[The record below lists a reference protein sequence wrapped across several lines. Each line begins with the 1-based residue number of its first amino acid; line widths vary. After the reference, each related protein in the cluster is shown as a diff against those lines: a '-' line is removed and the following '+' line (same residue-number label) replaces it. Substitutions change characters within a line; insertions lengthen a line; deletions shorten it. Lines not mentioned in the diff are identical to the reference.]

1 MKVHSALECA
11 LVGLLHNS
19 IAIKTRAFAWCS
31 AGFSGKRYVV
41 ELRTTST
48 MSDIDKFAQ
57 NLGEQVLPLN
67 GQFVADIAV
76 TARRVDHNGGTVL
89 TIEALVLDDDV

>member
-1 MKVHSALECA
+1 MSVCSALECA
-11 LVGLLHNS
+11 LASLLPNS
-19 IAIKTRAFAWCS
+19 IAIRTRTFAWCS
-31 AGFSGKRYVV
+31 AGFSGQRYVV

-48 MSDIDKFAQ
+48 VPDIDHFALH
-57 NLGEQVLPLN
+57 LGEQALPLD

-76 TARRVDHNGGTVL
+76 TARRIDHNGGTVL